1 MFALATLASLGCLQ
15 FGGPGGDGYL
25 SAVHPPSPRSHQPA
39 TRTVPHVSKAQHID
53 CTTTQLRATAS
64 YSRERERVTVYII
77 GRAKRDPRSS
87 TTSCPPPSHDNA
99 RKGLL
104 DQKEATTSSQASQYD
119 VIPPPPESPKARGRC
134 SSARRNGK
142 EIETRATDCFSYYF
156 PTCRVSHTTTLLYFA
171 LTSVSADLTK

>member
-87 TTSCPPPSHDNA
+87 TTSCPPPPISRQRPERTTRSERSDDVKSSLTVRCDPSPSGIPKSQGA
-99 RKGLL
+99 LLVRTEKWKG
-104 DQKEATTSSQASQYD
+104 
-119 VIPPPPESPKARGRC
+119 
-134 SSARRNGK
+134 N
-142 EIETRATDCFSYYF
+142 
-156 PTCRVSHTTTLLYFA
+156 
-171 LTSVSADLTK
+171 